1 MLVSGFCYRYYRT
14 SNTSVDLRRCR
25 DFGDTSGCVGGVSD
39 GEGPCKSGLQARRYC
54 VHRHVHFA
62 RHICIVSSR
71 MLPQFFQVHIAQGS
85 FITITNQCQ
94 GPYCSLCVNR
104 DEYYNTDESACV
116 LCKGSD
122 RLWPLWVVLGA
133 LVTLGLLG
141 MGRRY
146 GKRAPRLLRAL
157 YYGVYSRLSRL
168 SSQLR
173 LRAKLKQRITLCA
186 KAV

>member
-25 DFGDTSGCVGGVSD
+25 DFGDTSGCVGGVGD
-39 GEGPCKSGLQARRYC
+39 GEGPCKSGLQVRRYTVC
-54 VHRHVHFA
+54 TGTCTLLGIYA
-62 RHICIVSSR
+62 SY
-71 MLPQFFQVHIAQGS
+71 LPRCCLSFQVHIAQGS
-85 FITITNQCQ
+85 FITITNRCQ

-104 DEYYNTDESACV
+104 DEYYNSDESACV

-122 RLWPLWVVLGA
+122 RLWPIFVVLGA
-133 LVTLGLLG
+133 LVALGLLG

-157 YYGVYSRLSRL
+157 SYGLYSRLSRL

-173 LRAKLKQRITLCA
+173 LRAKLKQLITLCA